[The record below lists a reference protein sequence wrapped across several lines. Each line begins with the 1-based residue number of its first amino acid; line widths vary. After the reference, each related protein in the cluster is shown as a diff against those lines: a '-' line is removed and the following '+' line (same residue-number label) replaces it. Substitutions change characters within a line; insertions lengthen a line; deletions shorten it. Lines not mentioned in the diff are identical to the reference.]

1 MKEIFYCRTLDR
13 WEKNLHGLEQPRAV
27 PIARI
32 LIEYPDSLY
41 EEIDG
46 LRAVA
51 RLSRI
56 KQLGFAGTCRY
67 SALAHGTRHSH
78 SLDFAAKIDYIAQ
91 THELE
96 REKAVIAAMLHDIAS
111 TPTSDSAA
119 KGLGLKDE
127 EQFEYVL
134 GMYPQNDEF
143 LSKYSISKKE
153 VINLVRGRDKSPL
166 GQLVSS
172 KNSIDV
178 DRWAYVNNDAS
189 QLGLMPIAWIENGVI
204 DPFDYFTIQKGE
216 VVFTDSKLVSQF
228 LEKRVKMFEDVY
240 RNSEL
245 MAKEA
250 FLGQITKDL
259 FEKEIITK
267 DSIFRMVDDDFNFLV
282 RKYGGEIGRNLFSF
296 GGFTKYDAVNASE
309 KDVSDFLEQI
319 TDRPFAVKNEGPTN
333 PAVGTPVMIDGEV
346 KPYEEWEPW
355 HSQNLKQR
363 MAAWNHTMVYGY
375 EDDRKLA
382 EAVCRAKEQFGVP
395 KETFSFPNRNH

>member
-1 MKEIFYCRTLDR
+1 MKEIFYCRTLDK
-13 WEKNLHGLEQPRAV
+13 WEKNLHELEQPRAV

-41 EEIDG
+41 EEISD

-51 RLSRI
+51 RLSGI
-56 KQLGFAGTCRY
+56 KQLGFADTCRY
-67 SALAHGTRHSH
+67 SACARDTRYSH
-78 SLDFAAKIDYIAQ
+78 SLDFAAKIDHIAQ

-119 KGLGLKDE
+119 KGLDLRDE

-134 GMYPQNDEF
+134 GMYPETDEF
-143 LSKYSISKKE
+143 LRKHSISKKE
-153 VINLVRGRDKSPL
+153 IINLVRGRDKSPL

-172 KNSIDV
+172 RNSIDV

-204 DPFDYFTIQKGE
+204 DPFDYFTIQKGK

-259 FEKEIITK
+259 LEKEVITK
-267 DSIFRMVDDDFNFLV
+267 DSIFRMVDDDFNFIIE
-282 RKYGGEIGRNLFSF
+282 KYGGEVGRKLFSF
-296 GGFTKYDAVNASE
+296 GGFTTYDAINASE
-309 KDVSDFLEQI
+309 KDVSDFLGQN
-319 TDRPFAVKNEGPTN
+319 TDRPFAVKNEGSTN
-333 PAVGTPVMIDGEV
+333 PAVGTPVMIDNEV
-346 KPYEEWEPW
+346 KTYKEWEPW
-355 HSQNLKQR
+355 HAQNLQQR
-363 MAAWNHTMVYGY
+363 MSAWNHTIVYGY

-382 EAVCRAKEQFGVP
+382 EAVCKAKKHFGVP
-395 KETFSFPNRNH
+395 KETFSFPNRKH